1 MSSPAVTTAGA
12 SAPAAA
18 GPNQLWSTVL
28 NVAWISI
35 LLGLAIEVLLILI
48 ALGFGRFQALK
59 PFVADGVQKISWS
72 FFVCAGVALG
82 TTAGRL
88 KPAVMGFLGLVA
100 APLAF
105 HIARTTHKIAAAMLG
120 AAAPGAP
127 LLSLFTLAILKAT
140 EYAFL
145 GAAVAWVGKK
155 GGGAMAHTG
164 VGLLTGLVFGGG
176 IMVMNASLSPNPVP
190 APALFSQAVNEV
202 LFPIGCS
209 LTLFVSQLLAKK
221 QTPSA

>member
-1 MSSPAVTTAGA
+1 MSAPGVTTADA
-12 SAPAAA
+12 SGSQAVDR
-18 GPNQLWSTVL
+18 GQLWSTVL

-35 LLGLAIEVLLILI
+35 LLGLAIELLLLLI
-48 ALGFGRFQALK
+48 ALGFGRFQALR

-88 KPAVMGFLGLVA
+88 RPVVMGVLGVVA

-105 HIARTTHKIAAAMLG
+105 HIARTAHKIAAAMLG

-127 LLSLFTLAILKAT
+127 VLSLFTLATLKAT
-140 EYAFL
+140 EYGFL
-145 GAAVAWVGKK
+145 GAAVAWVGKRE
-155 GGGAMAHTG
+155 GGALAHAG

-176 IMVMNASLSPNPVP
+176 IMVMNAQLSPSPVP
-190 APALFSQAVNEV
+190 PAALLSQAVNEI

-209 LTLFVSQLLAKK
+209 MTLFVSQLIAKK
-221 QTPSA
+221 QA

>member
-1 MSSPAVTTAGA
+1 MSTPGVTTAD
-12 SAPAAA
+12 AA
-18 GPNQLWSTVL
+18 GSQAVDRGQLWSTVV

-35 LLGLAIEVLLILI
+35 LLGLAIELLLLLI
-48 ALGFGRFQALK
+48 ALGFGRFQALR

-88 KPAVMGFLGLVA
+88 RPVVMGVLGFVA

-105 HIARTTHKIAAAMLG
+105 HVARTAHKIAAAMLG

-127 LLSLFTLAILKAT
+127 LLSLFTLATLKAT

-145 GAAVAWVGKK
+145 GAAVAWVGKRE
-155 GGGAMAHTG
+155 GGALSHAG

-176 IMVMNASLSPNPVP
+176 IMVMNAQLSPTPVP
-190 APALFSQAVNEV
+190 AAALLSQAVNEI

-209 LTLFVSQLLAKK
+209 MTLFVSQLIAKK
-221 QTPSA
+221 QA